1 MAAPKLARKTVT
13 IPRGAVRIGVVA
25 DTHSKPH
32 PEALRLLR
40 ERAPDH
46 LLHAG
51 DVGDPKVLDAL
62 EAVAPLTAV
71 RGNIDG
77 ASALPD
83 AIALRIEGDG
93 FVLPLLLTHIAVY
106 GPKLRKEVRA
116 MAEKESADLVVCGHS
131 HVPFVGRDR
140 GIATFNPG
148 SIGPKRFQL
157 PIVFGVMDLSPS
169 GVKLVHVSC
178 ETGEEWRP

>member
-1 MAAPKLARKTVT
+1 MAAPKLARKTIAFEKDT
-13 IPRGAVRIGVVA
+13 VRIGVVA

-32 PEALRLLR
+32 PDALKLLR

-46 LLHAG
+46 VLHAG
-51 DVGDPKVLDAL
+51 DIGDEKVLAAL
-62 EAVAPLTAV
+62 AKVAPVTAV
-71 RGNIDG
+71 RGNIDA
-77 ASALPD
+77 ASSLPD
-83 AIALRIEGDG
+83 AIALRIEAGG
-93 FVLPLLLTHIAVY
+93 MVLPILLTHIAVF

-116 MAEKESADLVVCGHS
+116 LAEKEGAELVVCGHS
-131 HVPFVGRDR
+131 HVPFLGADR

-157 PIVFGVMDLSPS
+157 PIVFGVMDVSAS

-178 ETGEEWRP
+178 ETGSEWRP